1 MFFTIYSMQRTPAD
15 IQREKLNEIVK
26 NILKDE
32 YVSIHISDVNIKE
45 KLDADVS
52 DIVCKY
58 QISSHDKQET
68 IKSSGRG
75 IIDALY
81 NGFVSKMGKKYPSL
95 KELRIVDFNLNAE
108 GLKKYKVTP
117 GTQAFVEAHL
127 MIRGINRESI
137 FFHSRSRS
145 INSATIKVVCA
156 AIECFINSELAYV
169 KLKKSYAN
177 AKKRNRSD
185 LVEKYNMQMIEL
197 VNVNCY
203 TASVDIY

>member
-1 MFFTIYSMQRTPAD
+1 MKTPGD
-15 IQREKLNEIVK
+15 LQREKLNHIVRD
-26 NILKDE
+26 ILKDE
-32 YVSIHISDVNIKE
+32 YVSIYISDVNIKE

-52 DIVCKY
+52 ELTCKY
-58 QISSHDKQET
+58 KLSNQDKIET
-68 IKSSGRG
+68 LKGKGRG
-75 IIDALY
+75 IMDALY
-81 NGFVSKMGKKYPSL
+81 NGFITKMGKKHPSL

-117 GTQAFVEAHL
+117 GTQAYVEAHL
-127 MIRGINRESI
+127 MLNAGARQGI

-145 INSATIKVVCA
+145 ITSATIKVICA
-156 AIECFINSELAYV
+156 AIECFINSERAYL
-169 KLKKSYAN
+169 KLKKGYAD

-185 LVEKYNMQMIEL
+185 LVEKYNFQMIEL

>member
-1 MFFTIYSMQRTPAD
+1 MQRTPAD

-32 YVSIHISDVNIKE
+32 YISIHITDVNIKE

-52 DIVCKY
+52 DVVCKY
-58 QISSHDKQET
+58 QLSSQDKQET

-81 NGFVSKMGKKYPSL
+81 NGFINKMGKKHPSL

-127 MIRGINRESI
+127 MIRGINRESM

-156 AIECFINSELAYV
+156 VIECFINSELAYV

-197 VNVNCY
+197 VNANCY
-203 TASVDIY
+203 TASADIY